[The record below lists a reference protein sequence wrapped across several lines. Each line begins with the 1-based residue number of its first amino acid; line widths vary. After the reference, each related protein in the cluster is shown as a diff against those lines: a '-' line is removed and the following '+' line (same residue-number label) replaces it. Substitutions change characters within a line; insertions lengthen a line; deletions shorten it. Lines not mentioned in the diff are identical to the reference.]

1 MKTEIFLGKVQLT
14 TVQNN
19 AVILYG
25 DNTLNGWRTR
35 SKTNVAL
42 GRISGDCN
50 FVASRLNSLND
61 SDIIDMVVKNTK

>member
-19 AVILYG
+19 AVVLYG

-50 FVASRLNSLND
+50 FVASRLNALNG
-61 SDIIDMVVKNTK
+61 SDIIDMVVKT